1 MVYNFSKRSKRAPTW
16 FELKHSILRN
26 FGGLDNLKS
35 LEAFENHLQ
44 NVDKKAPRRSEDPDC
59 TPAGLIN
66 ACLFGD
72 GLKDI
77 ERWLNVSMIILKSE
91 DLLRILIFQWKSLLV
106 DPDRELCCSQNPAA
120 KISED
125 WKCTI
130 HLRKQFPERPRIH
143 TGTWLKIRMSF
154 SKDIKSGF
162 WSGLPQHQPHQD
174 LHGNRSDGCAHE
186 LGKSL
191 WVALRRPQPS

>member
-1 MVYNFSKRSKRAPTW
+1 MVNLFIIFCSIVKMVYNFSKRSGRAPTW

-44 NVDKKAPRRSEDPDC
+44 NVDKNAPRRSEDPDC

-77 ERWLNVSMIILKSE
+77 ER
-91 DLLRILIFQWKSLLV
+91 
-106 DPDRELCCSQNPAA
+106 
-120 KISED
+120 
-125 WKCTI
+125 
-130 HLRKQFPERPRIH
+130 
-143 TGTWLKIRMSF
+143 
-154 SKDIKSGF
+154 
-162 WSGLPQHQPHQD
+162 
-174 LHGNRSDGCAHE
+174 
-186 LGKSL
+186 
-191 WVALRRPQPS
+191 